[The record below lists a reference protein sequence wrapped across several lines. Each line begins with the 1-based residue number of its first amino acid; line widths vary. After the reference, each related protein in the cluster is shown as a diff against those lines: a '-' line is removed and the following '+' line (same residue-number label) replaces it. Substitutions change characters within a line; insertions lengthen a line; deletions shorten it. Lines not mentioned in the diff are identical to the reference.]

1 VGQTQK
7 KISNQC
13 HKYTTLT
20 TSSNSHAHEK
30 MEESCIPFLAE
41 LTVDWYHLLLMSLS
55 IPIIWGEVLLQSQ
68 PCSFMAV
75 MIKYRYTVHV
85 YSHMLYHTICSALF
99 FVVMLCSFLLSN
111 IFPLIPIINELL
123 CQSNIQIIIG
133 TLKYTFS
140 THKIFLS

>member
-1 VGQTQK
+1 MASELKEVGQTQK

-99 FVVMLCSFLLSN
+99 FCGNALLFS
-111 IFPLIPIINELL
+111 IKQHF
-123 CQSNIQIIIG
+123 SA
-133 TLKYTFS
+133 YT
-140 THKIFLS
+140 HH